1 MEICT
6 FECLS
11 KTTLRKLT
19 TPASISAKWTLL
31 LLLTFPLYSN
41 AQLVREKF
49 DQLTVS
55 ENFDSINTYWT
66 TLANADNLFIV
77 QDGEYIL
84 QRKSTSAPYA
94 IIANFEE
101 QFTSY
106 RAVTS
111 IKLDKSMSEDA
122 TVGVLFM
129 MQPEGQGGFLCEV
142 NKKKEYRLRQIVNG
156 TYKYLTGNSKDGG
169 WVKNANLNEPNFSN
183 MIEIRTANRNYDLYF
198 NSNFILSF
206 SEPTYKSGKMGLI
219 IGPSSRGK
227 VDFMYVFTIADANA
241 VAHSTEPINGNSNT
255 VAGGPDIIE
264 LAESI
269 ILLKTQINKLN
280 EENEDLRK
288 TISAMKSGSQETDVT
303 LKNYEKQVKALQDQ
317 VKKKEF
323 SVDSLNKVN
332 AELLK
337 YKELVGGNENG
348 DLVITLS
355 KTLKAEKEKNARLE
369 EEIKQLK
376 GTGKSTPV
384 KNGSSGEKP
393 GGTPENST
401 EPKKDS
407 NVYSLPK

>member
-1 MEICT
+1 VEFST

-11 KTTLRKLT
+11 KTTLKKIT
-19 TPASISAKWTLL
+19 TPASISAKWIIPALL
-31 LLLTFPLYSN
+31 LFSLSSN
-41 AQLVREKF
+41 SQIVKEKF
-49 DQLTVS
+49 DQLSVS
-55 ENFDSINTYWT
+55 ENFDSISTYWT

-84 QRKSTSAPYA
+84 QRKSNTAPYA

-111 IKLDKSMSEDA
+111 MKLDKSMSDDA

-142 NKKKEYRLRQIVNG
+142 NKKKEYRIRQIVNG
-156 TYKYLTGNSKDGG
+156 AYKYLTGSSKDGG
-169 WVKNANLNEPNFSN
+169 WQKSSYLNEPNFSN

-219 IGPSSRGK
+219 IGPASRGK
-227 VDFMYVFTIADANA
+227 VDFMYVFTIADASA
-241 VAHSTEPINGNSNT
+241 VAQNNEGAYGNNG
-255 VAGGPDIIE
+255 VAAGGPDIIE
-264 LAESI
+264 FAESI

-288 TISAMKSGSQETDVT
+288 TISAMKSGTQESDVT
-303 LKNYEKQVKALQDQ
+303 IKNYEKQVKALQDQ
-317 VKKKEF
+317 VKKKEV

-332 AELLK
+332 TELLK
-337 YKELVGGNENG
+337 YKELVGGNEDG
-348 DLVITLS
+348 DLVINLS

-376 GTGKSTPV
+376 GNSKSTPA
-384 KNGSSGEKP
+384 KSGSTGDKP
-393 GGTPENST
+393 IGNTENSS

>member
-1 MEICT
+1 MKKI
-6 FECLS
+6 
-11 KTTLRKLT
+11 T
-19 TPASISAKWTLL
+19 TPASISAKWLVPVFLL
-31 LLLTFPLYSN
+31 LSLNSN
-41 AQLVREKF
+41 AQVVKEKF
-49 DQLTVS
+49 DQLSVS
-55 ENFDSINTYWT
+55 ENFDSISTYWT

-84 QRKSTSAPYA
+84 QRKSNTAPYA

-111 IKLDKSMSEDA
+111 MKLDKSMSDDA

-142 NKKKEYRLRQIVNG
+142 NKKKEFRIRQIVSG
-156 TYKYLTGNSKDGG
+156 SYKYLTGSSKDGG
-169 WVKNANLNEPNFSN
+169 WVKSAHLNEPNFSN
-183 MIEIRTANRNYDLYF
+183 MIEIRTAQRNYDLYF

-241 VAHSTEPINGNSNT
+241 VAQSNEGANGNNNSV

-288 TISAMKSGSQETDVT
+288 TISAMKSGTQETDVT
-303 LKNYEKQVKALQDQ
+303 IKNYEKQVKALQDQ

-323 SVDSLNKVN
+323 SVDSLTKVN
-332 AELLK
+332 TELLK
-337 YKELVGGNENG
+337 YKELVGGNEDG

-376 GTGKSTPV
+376 GNGKSSPA
-384 KNGSSGEKP
+384 KNGSAGDKP
-393 GGTPENST
+393 VGNSDNTP